1 MKERL
6 MDKVIKKY
14 GFENKRTIMIVKI
27 IDIIL

>member
-14 GFENKRTIMIVKI
+14 GFESKRTIMIVKI

>member
-14 GFENKRTIMIVKI
+14 GFENKKTIAIITI
-27 IDIIL
+27 IDLIM

>member
-14 GFENKRTIMIVKI
+14 VFESKRTIMIVKI
-27 IDIIL
+27 IDIML